1 MEAIKACGWYH
12 DFLEI
17 ILLLI
22 RKLLEHES
30 LMVKLMSSL
39 RKFYDP
45 LSFFDFR
52 FLITALVS
60 SHFSQRKTNN
70 EMAKRGESQ

>member
-60 SHFSQRKTNN
+60 YDHENPVYNAIDEAR
-70 EMAKRGESQ
+70 

>member
-30 LMVKLMSSL
+30 LMVN
-39 RKFYDP
+39 DP